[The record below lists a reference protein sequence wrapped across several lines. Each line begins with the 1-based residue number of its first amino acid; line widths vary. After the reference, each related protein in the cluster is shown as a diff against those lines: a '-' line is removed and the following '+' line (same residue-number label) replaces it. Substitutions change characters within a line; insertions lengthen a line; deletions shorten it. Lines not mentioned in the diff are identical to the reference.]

1 MSLCLAFFLR
11 KKKCPLISR
20 FKFLTQVL
28 YAIPAWNK
36 FSVIQLDSSSTRV
49 TMCDP
54 LDIRPKFKGVVISS
68 TSLLAFL
75 AIITLV
81 GSTSVPNT
89 NIGPYCIYLEQ
100 TQELRCNCQN
110 LSFNRSQPTVFPN
123 NEFFVPTT
131 SEHGASKVKEV
142 AALKLTGCEKLHLT
156 LDLRPLPHPFYR

>member
-1 MSLCLAFFLR
+1 MRSSIFGYFFTHVGWGKEGVKGMNMCMLKLGAVRLFCLCLAFFLK
-11 KKKCPLISR
+11 KKKCPLIS
-20 FKFLTQVL
+20 KLKILTQVL

-68 TSLLAFL
+68 TSLLAFV
-75 AIITLV
+75 AIFTLV
-81 GSTSVPNT
+81 GSTSVSNT

-110 LSFNRSQPTVFPN
+110 LSFKIN
-123 NEFFVPTT
+123 NFNSDFIIIF
-131 SEHGASKVKEV
+131 H
-142 AALKLTGCEKLHLT
+142 
-156 LDLRPLPHPFYR
+156 